1 MTIYG
6 YIRVSTEDQIDNTSL
21 ETQKSMIEGVAKA
34 NQLPDNKI
42 VWLEDGGISGVKPFM
57 ERPAVAPKVFRN
69 GDVIIVSALDRF
81 SRDMR
86 DCLNAVHELKERRVK
101 LIINGHGDVTDDSN
115 LYSRLMFEILGA
127 FAGHERRTIRMR
139 MANGKKAK
147 SKKGGYIGG
156 KVPWGMEVVGEGQD
170 ANLVPLFSRREEA
183 IWRMKNIRN
192 RENKYGR
199 KTSYRAVAE
208 EITKIYNWPINHN
221 TVKAI
226 VERS

>member
-156 KVPWGMEVVGEGQD
+156 KVPWAMKVIGEGKE
-170 ANLVPLFSRREEA
+170 AYLEPAFPRRDEA
-183 IWRMKNIRN
+183 VWRMKSMVKKGGPRM
-192 RENKYGR
+192 
-199 KTSYRAVAE
+199 SLRAVADRISKE
-208 EITKIYNWPINHN
+208 YAYKINHN

-226 VERS
+226 VERR

>member
-86 DCLNAVHELKERRVK
+86 DCLNAVHELKERKVK

-156 KVPWGMEVVGEGQD
+156 KVPWAMKVEGEGQD
-170 ANLVPLFSRREEA
+170 AKLVPLFPRRDEA
-183 IWRMKNIRN
+183 VWRMKSMV
-192 RENKYGR
+192 KKGGPG
-199 KTSYRAVAE
+199 SSLRAVADRISKE
-208 EITKIYNWPINHN
+208 YSYKINHN